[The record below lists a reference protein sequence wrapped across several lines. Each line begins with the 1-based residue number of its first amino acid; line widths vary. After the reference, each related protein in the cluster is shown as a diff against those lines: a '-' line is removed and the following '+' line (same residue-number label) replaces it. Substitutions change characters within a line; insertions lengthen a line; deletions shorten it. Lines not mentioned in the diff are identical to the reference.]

1 MCRDVS
7 RGLIPRGDTGSNPK
21 QTILQKESTMDNGL
35 THSVLDHDAN
45 AHDDLHQSRILL
57 GRHIS
62 TDSLLGFA
70 ARSGCDDP
78 TKIGAVVSDAGEGH
92 LLAIAPTG
100 AGKGRNVIIPNLL
113 TYRGPVIII
122 DPKGEAAMVTARRRR
137 ELGQRV
143 VIVDPFGVCGQPTDA
158 LNPLDLLDPHS
169 DGFESDCL
177 MLAKLLTGGQQSKVD
192 RFWDQNAE
200 ALLAGCIADRAA
212 NAPREERNL
221 CALRSF
227 LCDPDLP
234 YKIAC
239 RLDTELR
246 DKAGL
251 SVDEYKNFLGHEGE
265 KVRTSVRS
273 TAMQHMTIFAGRQV
287 GDAVKRTSFCLNHVT
302 SGANLTIY
310 LVIPPH
316 KLEAYGALLRLWV
329 ATLLTLITRRES
341 PPPMPTLL
349 VLDELAQ
356 LGAFPQLR
364 PAVTLLRGY
373 GVRCM
378 LFLQDV
384 AQLKML
390 FPADYGTIIN
400 NCASVMS
407 FGHTSFAMSREMAD
421 IFGDAPAERLFD
433 MGRDAL
439 AVRQAGK
446 NTRIMQRFDYLN
458 DPMFAGMYDANRMA
472 PRSGRT

>member
-1 MCRDVS
+1 
-7 RGLIPRGDTGSNPK
+7 
-21 QTILQKESTMDNGL
+21 MDNAFNCTGRAAN
-35 THSVLDHDAN
+35 SASQNDADE
-45 AHDDLHQSRILL
+45 ARILL
-57 GRHIS
+57 GRDRGERS
-62 TDSLLGFA
+62 SPLGFG
-70 ARSGCDDP
+70 ARLENSETSND
-78 TKIGAVVSDAGEGH
+78 GAIMGDAGEGH

-137 ELGQRV
+137 EMGQRV
-143 VIVDPFGVCGQPTDA
+143 VIVDPFGVCGEPTDGI
-158 LNPLDLLDPHS
+158 NPFDLLDPQ
-169 DGFESDCL
+169 DEGFESDCL
-177 MLAKLLTGGQQSKVD
+177 MVAKLLTGGQQSQVD

-200 ALLAGCIADRAA
+200 ALLAGCIADTAE
-212 NAPREERNL
+212 NAPPAERNL

-234 YKIAC
+234 YKVAC
-239 RLDTELR
+239 RLDTTL
-246 DKAGL
+246 AGKTGL
-251 SVDEYKNFLGHEGE
+251 AVDEFKNFLGHEGE

-287 GDAVKRTSFCLNHVT
+287 GDAVKRSTFRLNHVT

-316 KLEAYGALLRLWV
+316 KLEAYGALLRLWI

-341 PPPMPTLL
+341 SPPMPTLL

-356 LGAFPQLR
+356 LGAFPLLR

-390 FPADYGTIIN
+390 FPSDFGTIIN
-400 NCASVMS
+400 NCASVVS
-407 FGHTSFAMSREMAD
+407 FGHTSFAMSREMAE
-421 IFGDAPAERLFD
+421 IFGDTPPERLFD

-439 AVRQAGK
+439 AVRQTGK
-446 NTRIMQRFDYLN
+446 KTRIVKRFDYLK
-458 DPMFAGMYDANRMA
+458 DPLFSGMYDANRMA
-472 PRSGRT
+472 RRTGSR